1 MMSLADKIKKKLAEE
16 ALGDLESQI
25 NELRVRFDALLSEL
39 KELNNNLRAI
49 RQLLQKLAKEG

>member
-1 MMSLADKIKKKLAEE
+1 MTSLADKIKKKLAEE

-25 NELRVRFDALLSEL
+25 NELRVRFDALLNEL

-49 RQLLQKLAKEG
+49 RQLLQKMAKEG

>member
-1 MMSLADKIKKKLAEE
+1 MSLADKIKKKLAEE